1 MIIILLLILLCFAIL
16 DIRTRM
22 IPNIVVLPA
31 IALGIYLTGHWLG
44 ALMMFFLGALI
55 YSKNIWRGGDVKLL
69 TMVGAFIGLPAVFV
83 LIGTFI
89 LIYLFRFF
97 RDYHLALPVAPFV
110 LIATLATQGITSLLT
125 FVRIL
130 AP

>member
-1 MIIILLLILLCFAIL
+1 MTLALLAILLCFAIL

-22 IPNIVVLPA
+22 IPNIVVLPT
-31 IALGIYLTGHWLG
+31 IALGIYLTGNWLG
-44 ALMMFFLGALI
+44 ALMMFFLGALL

-83 LIGTFI
+83 LIGTFA
-89 LIYLFRFF
+89 LIYLFRIF
-97 RDYHLALPVAPFV
+97 RDYHLALPVAPFMFV
-110 LIATLATQGITSLLT
+110 ATIGITSLLSI
-125 FVRIL
+125 VGKIL